1 LIPARLLQG
10 ACQLL
15 CLYLGTTNASGFM
28 HIWDRNA
35 MKAVI
40 FAAALLAGASGWLL
54 FDATTTTDASRVVEP
69 IAAQTPSSLRKM
81 YRAERKACVDSE
93 SGDRACELRARE
105 RLHSRIQKEAARV
118 SLR

>member
-1 LIPARLLQG
+1 
-10 ACQLL
+10 
-15 CLYLGTTNASGFM
+15 
-28 HIWDRNA
+28 

-54 FDATTTTDASRVVEP
+54 FEATTTDASRVVEP
-69 IAAQTPSSLRKM
+69 IAATPSSLRKM

>member
-1 LIPARLLQG
+1 LIHAGLLQS
-10 ACQLL
+10 ACHLL
-15 CLYLGTTNASGFM
+15 SHCLGTLNASGFM
-28 HIWDRNA
+28 HIWDTNA

-54 FDATTTTDASRVVEP
+54 FDATTTATSHVVEP

-81 YRAERKACVDSE
+81 YRTERKACAEAE
-93 SGDRACELRARE
+93 SGDRACERRARE

>member
-1 LIPARLLQG
+1 
-10 ACQLL
+10 
-15 CLYLGTTNASGFM
+15 
-28 HIWDRNA
+28 

-54 FDATTTTDASRVVEP
+54 FEATTTDASRVVEP